1 MKDWSPCLPIS
12 WIVQMF
18 GWCNPVLQR
27 LPFLGKPLDIETAL
41 SLSIEIADALDAAHA
56 KGIIHRDIKPG
67 NIFVTAREL
76 AKVLDFGV
84 AKLPAKVPVHAD
96 ATAATINT
104 EEHLTIPGT
113 ALGTVAYMSPEQ
125 VRGQELDAR
134 TDLFS
139 FGVVLYEMVTGV
151 LPFRGDTSGLIFDA
165 TLNRLP
171 APPMRLNP
179 DVPAELERIIN
190 KCLEKDRNLRY
201 QRASEMRTDLQRLK
215 RDTESG
221 KTGAANKAPSVM
233 QKSRRQVMTI
243 VIGLAVIIGG
253 LTLGARRYFSAPAK
267 RIESIVVLPLENL
280 SRDPEQEYFT
290 DGMTDALIT
299 DLSKIGALRV
309 ISRTSAMHYKG
320 TNKTL
325 PEIAREL
332 NVEGVV
338 EGSVM
343 RSGNRVRI
351 TAQLIQ
357 AQTDKHLWAETYERD
372 LGDVL
377 RLQGEVAQAIA
388 QRVRIELTPQ
398 QQARLGSAPR
408 VNPEAYE
415 AYIKGRSTLRQFTP
429 QGIKTAQHY
438 FEEAI
443 QKDSD
448 FALAYVGLADCYRWL
463 GDFRRLP
470 PQDAY
475 RQAKQ
480 TIRKAL
486 ELDDTLAEAHD
497 TLGWLDWRFEWNW
510 QAAETELNSA
520 VELNP
525 NYVDGH
531 ADRAMYLAW
540 SGRRTE
546 ALAEITRLRELTA
559 EPSSAPELAI
569 HYHLRDYTSNV
580 ERSQRFVGLNPNV
593 WVGHYHLGVS
603 YEGSGRRLESIPEY
617 QKAVQL
623 SEGDQDPTAALAHAY
638 ALIGRRA
645 DAEKILGELERQ
657 SKSSYVSPY
666 TIATIYAGLG
676 DKEKAFEFLEK
687 AYQERSSDLPYF
699 LKADLRI
706 DTLRPDPRF
715 ADLVRRVGL
724 PQ

>member
-1 MKDWSPCLPIS
+1 MAGRNRLACFAAREKGTCDNRLTIRRDE
-12 WIVQMF
+12 VEAR
-18 GWCNPVLQR
+18 VLKALEEKLLNELFEEFCEEFTREMNR
-27 LPFLGKPLDIETAL
+27 LRMEHRA
-41 SLSIEIADALDAAHA
+41 SLSAAEREVERIEIRRKKL
-56 KGIIHRDIKPG
+56 IEMVM
-67 NIFVTAREL
+67 N
-76 AKVLDFGV
+76 GV
-84 AKLPAKVPVHAD
+84 APS
-96 ATAATINT
+96 
-104 EEHLTIPGT
+104 E
-113 ALGTVAYMSPEQ
+113 
-125 VRGQELDAR
+125 VRD
-134 TDLFS
+134 
-139 FGVVLYEMVTGV
+139 EM
-151 LPFRGDTSGLIFDA
+151 
-165 TLNRLP
+165 N
-171 APPMRLNP
+171 
-179 DVPAELERIIN
+179 
-190 KCLEKDRNLRY
+190 
-201 QRASEMRTDLQRLK
+201 
-215 RDTESG
+215 
-221 KTGAANKAPSVM
+221 ANA
-233 QKSRRQVMTI
+233 
-243 VIGLAVIIGG
+243 
-253 LTLGARRYFSAPAK
+253 ARREELRAK
-267 RIESIVVLPLENL
+267 LAPLENL

-338 EGSVM
+338 ERSVM

-357 AQTDKHLWAETYERD
+357 AQADNHLWAETYERD

-448 FALAYVGLADCYRWL
+448 FAVAYVGLADCYRWL

-480 TIRKAL
+480 AIRKAL

-510 QAAETELNSA
+510 QAAETEFNYA

-525 NYVDGH
+525 NYVDSH
-531 ADRAMYLAW
+531 ADRAIYLAW
-540 SGRRTE
+540 NGRRTE

-559 EPSSAPELAI
+559 DPSSGPELAT

-580 ERSQRFVGLNPNV
+580 ERSQRFVALNPNV
-593 WVGHYHLGVS
+593 WFGHYHLGVS
-603 YEGSGRRLESIPEY
+603 YEGSGQRLEAIPEY